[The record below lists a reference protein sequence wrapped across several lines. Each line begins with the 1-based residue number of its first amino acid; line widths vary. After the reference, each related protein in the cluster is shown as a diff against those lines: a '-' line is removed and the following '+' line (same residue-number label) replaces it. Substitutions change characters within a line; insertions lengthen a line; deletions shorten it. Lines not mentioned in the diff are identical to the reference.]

1 MEELED
7 RQKSIEFSG
16 WIYDLEYEQFNRDDV
31 VQVICTGPRCYDHKV
46 RCLLAGIPEEKILTN
61 LSEVAAADDVTID
74 GVDRIYILY
83 DCENYGMS
91 CEMKKKIIK
100 RLEGDK

>member
-1 MEELED
+1 MVRIRVLPT
-7 RQKSIEFSG
+7 RAKIYQKS
-16 WIYDLEYEQFNRDDV
+16 
-31 VQVICTGPRCYDHKV
+31 DHKV

>member
-1 MEELED
+1 MLRPQGE
-7 RQKSIEFSG
+7 I
-16 WIYDLEYEQFNRDDV
+16 
-31 VQVICTGPRCYDHKV
+31 
-46 RCLLAGIPEEKILTN
+46 TN